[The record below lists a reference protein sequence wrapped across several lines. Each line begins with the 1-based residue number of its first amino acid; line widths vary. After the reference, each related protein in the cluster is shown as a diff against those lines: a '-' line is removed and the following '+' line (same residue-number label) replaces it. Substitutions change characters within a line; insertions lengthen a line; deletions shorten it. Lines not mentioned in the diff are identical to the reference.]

1 MKVDY
6 SLAFNSI
13 PIGEEAKT
21 PVLQIA
27 ANLRQARI
35 TTEIAFG
42 DRSLKGAMKA
52 ADKAGARFV
61 IVVGATE
68 VETGS
73 VDVKRME
80 DGVITSVKIDQLPR
94 EISSLLSG
102 QRS

>member
-1 MKVDY
+1 M
-6 SLAFNSI
+6 LF
-13 PIGEEAKT
+13 
-21 PVLQIA
+21 
-27 ANLRQARI
+27 
-35 TTEIAFG
+35 
-42 DRSLKGAMKA
+42 RS
-52 ADKAGARFV
+52 GARFV

-94 EISSLLSG
+94 GISSLLSG